1 MFNRVNARKIQ
12 KIKLEYKT
20 CVSFRLK
27 LESFILVAKSIAS
40 LSTTRREEFKICVI
54 IIKIND
60 IKVEVTAK
68 DLVQ

>member
-12 KIKLEYKT
+12 KIKLEYET